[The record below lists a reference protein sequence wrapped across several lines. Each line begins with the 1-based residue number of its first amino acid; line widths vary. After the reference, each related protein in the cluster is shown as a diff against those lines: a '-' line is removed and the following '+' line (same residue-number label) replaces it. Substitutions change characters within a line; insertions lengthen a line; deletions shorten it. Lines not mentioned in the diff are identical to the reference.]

1 MTGVQTCALP
11 ISDNFEIDNESGR
24 KVSIALNNAKKIN
37 NLIDQLLLFSKF
49 EDNRARISIACEDIT
64 QTLLDVISGFE
75 ILSKEKNIDFR
86 SKINITNKYVWY
98 SSTALE
104 RILYNLLSNAFKFTS
119 ESGIVYLTIDEHHTD
134 NNDYI
139 TIEVKDTGRGMSEDF
154 ISTIFENYYQL
165 NSRDEKSGYGL
176 GLPLVRNLVN
186 QHKGEINVKSKEGR
200 GSCFTV
206 TLNVTES
213 AFSDNQFYLKQK
225 TTEEDKMI
233 YFDDC
238 NVVKERTNINDINH
252 EYKIL
257 IVEDNIELNNYLNDI
272 LSVNY
277 IVDVAYDGIEGYEKS
292 CNGDYD
298 LILSDVMMPKMD
310 GNEFASK
317 IKGNVLTSHILVLLL
332 SAKIEPDA
340 KTEGLENGA
349 DAYLSKPFN
358 PNDLLKMISNLLNT
372 RNSIINKY
380 KIADNTPVIKLG
392 TNKKDEEFLNKLES
406 LILNNIK
413 EESFGIDEIC
423 SVIGISRS
431 LLYLKLKKLTNS
443 SATEFIR
450 TIKMKEAKKYLSQG
464 SNVSEASYL
473 VGIYDPNY
481 FTKCFKKQFGI
492 SPSEFIKEITVS

>member
-1 MTGVQTCALP
+1 M
-11 ISDNFEIDNESGR
+11 
-24 KVSIALNNAKKIN
+24 
-37 NLIDQLLLFSKF
+37 
-49 EDNRARISIACEDIT
+49 
-64 QTLLDVISGFE
+64 DVISGFE

-119 ESGIVYLTIDEHHTD
+119 EFGIVYLTIDEHRTD

-238 NVVKERTNINDINH
+238 NVVKERTNINEINH

-277 IVDVAYDGIEGYEKS
+277 IVDFAYDG
-292 CNGDYD
+292 
-298 LILSDVMMPKMD
+298 M
-310 GNEFASK
+310 
-317 IKGNVLTSHILVLLL
+317 
-332 SAKIEPDA
+332 
-340 KTEGLENGA
+340 
-349 DAYLSKPFN
+349 
-358 PNDLLKMISNLLNT
+358 
-372 RNSIINKY
+372 
-380 KIADNTPVIKLG
+380 
-392 TNKKDEEFLNKLES
+392 
-406 LILNNIK
+406 
-413 EESFGIDEIC
+413 
-423 SVIGISRS
+423 
-431 LLYLKLKKLTNS
+431 
-443 SATEFIR
+443 
-450 TIKMKEAKKYLSQG
+450 
-464 SNVSEASYL
+464 
-473 VGIYDPNY
+473 
-481 FTKCFKKQFGI
+481 
-492 SPSEFIKEITVS
+492 